1 VARFV
6 GILLEETPVAQ
17 TPKALV
23 WKTADRLGEG
33 IISDT
38 SLVQL
43 GVAPVCLAPGEE
55 SEGHSHAGVEE
66 LNIFRS
72 GSGLIQIENDVIEVC
87 GGTVAVIPAGCFH
100 EVRNTGSDHLEYVAV
115 FDADIYRPDVVLKS
129 KESHFDPSVPS
140 YFRMLNAIAAG
151 EAAGARAFERWI
163 ELTSSPELSRVL
175 RVIAIRSA
183 EHATAFEKR
192 LLELG
197 RTPDL
202 SAVDPFAIS
211 LLAFLASEAS
221 DREKLERLQVLAAN
235 DPFAAIFADLAIDPT
250 TGALLGRYI
259 AEKRD
264 SGRMLLQC
272 HAALAGPSVPRPDGE
287 QAPTADAASG
297 AELRALREE
306 LGALTALVCE
316 LRDALGR
323 PDAASQAH
331 GSAQGS

>member
-1 VARFV
+1 MVRRFPSHASPAS
-6 GILLEETPVAQ
+6 LLKEIPVAH

-23 WKTADRLGEG
+23 WKTADRLREG

-43 GVAPVCLAPGEE
+43 GVAPVCLAPGQL

-66 LNIFRS
+66 INIFRS
-72 GSGLIQIENDVIEVC
+72 GSGQIQIENDVIEVC
-87 GGTVAVIPAGCFH
+87 GGAVAVIPAGCFH
-100 EVRNTGSDHLEYVAV
+100 EVRNTGTENLEYVAV

-129 KESHFDPSVPS
+129 KEAHFDPSVPS

-151 EAAGARAFERWI
+151 ETAGARAFERWN
-163 ELTSSPELSRVL
+163 ELTSNPELGQVL
-175 RVIAIRSA
+175 RAIANRGV
-183 EHATAFEKR
+183 EHAAAFEKR

-211 LLAFLASEAS
+211 VLAFLESDAS
-221 DREKLERLQVLAAN
+221 DLEKLERLLILAGN
-235 DPFAAIFADLAIDPT
+235 DPFAAIFADLAIDPE

-264 SGRMLLQC
+264 SGRLLQQC
-272 HAALAGPSVPRPDGE
+272 HAALARPSAPQAEGE
-287 QAPTADAASG
+287 GARTRDAASG
-297 AELRALREE
+297 AELRVLREE

-316 LRDALGR
+316 LRDVLAKR
-323 PDAASQAH
+323 DVA
-331 GSAQGS
+331 